1 MPRASWVSSWTFCI
15 LIRTPVLALFNRFV
29 KAKARFAK
37 SDARNRP
44 AKMPHNAWRKSRE
57 LVRIRGVRERGAYA
71 FAPLPRSETMITLLS
86 IIALGFFLG
95 MRHATDPDHVIAVT
109 TIVSRQRSIRHAAL
123 IGVLWGLGHTI
134 TIVVVGSAIILFGLV
149 IPPRVGL
156 TMELSVGLMLILL
169 GILNLSGMMRWI
181 SENVTPLQMG
191 QHSHP
196 HGHGDYIH
204 SHPHG
209 HVPEKHGHAEDATP
223 VGWMDRTFGRLG
235 LYQVVRPLAVGIV
248 HGLAGSA
255 AVALLV
261 LTAIRVPS
269 WAILYLLVFGI
280 GTVAGMM
287 LITAAIAVPFTFSE
301 GRFARLNRGL
311 GLVSGLVS
319 LAFGLLIV
327 YQMGFVNGLFTRN
340 PMWVP
345 R

>member
-1 MPRASWVSSWTFCI
+1 
-15 LIRTPVLALFNRFV
+15 
-29 KAKARFAK
+29 
-37 SDARNRP
+37 
-44 AKMPHNAWRKSRE
+44 
-57 LVRIRGVRERGAYA
+57 
-71 FAPLPRSETMITLLS
+71 MITLVS

-134 TIVVVGSAIILFGLV
+134 TILAVGSAIILFGLV

-156 TMELSVGLMLILL
+156 TMEFSVGLMLILL
-169 GILNLSGMMRWI
+169 GVLNLSGILRWI
-181 SENVTPLQMG
+181 SETATPLQPG
-191 QHSHP
+191 HHSHP
-196 HGHGDYIH
+196 HGHGDFPH

-209 HVPEKHGHAEDATP
+209 HLPGMHGHAGDTTP

-235 LYQVVRPLAVGIV
+235 LYQVVRPLVVGIV

-261 LTAIRVPS
+261 LTTIRVPS

-280 GTVAGMM
+280 GTIAGMM

-301 GRFARLNRGL
+301 ARFAHLNRGL
-311 GLVSGLVS
+311 G
-319 LAFGLLIV
+319 
-327 YQMGFVNGLFTRN
+327 
-340 PMWVP
+340 
-345 R
+345 